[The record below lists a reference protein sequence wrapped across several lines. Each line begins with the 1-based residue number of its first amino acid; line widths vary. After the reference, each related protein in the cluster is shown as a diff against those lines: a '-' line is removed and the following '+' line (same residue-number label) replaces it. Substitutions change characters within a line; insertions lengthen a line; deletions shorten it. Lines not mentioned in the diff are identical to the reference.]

1 MTQQTQMTEHISAR
15 YRPQKSHLPGQVS
28 FSTSRLH
35 QENVHLLVER
45 WKQIQEAPCV
55 QPYIYMQMRHLK
67 LKKKKKKN
75 HLNLNPA
82 LTCTPEEEQKDI
94 FKDNDREDDHK

>member
-1 MTQQTQMTEHISAR
+1 MEADPGSTMCSAIHIHADET
-15 YRPQKSHLPGQVS
+15 LEV
-28 FSTSRLH
+28 
-35 QENVHLLVER
+35 
-45 WKQIQEAPCV
+45 
-55 QPYIYMQMRHLK
+55 
-67 LKKKKKKN
+67 KKKKKKN